1 MFYTYDET
9 AQRLIVHD
17 WEKLLIADGFDSDLF
32 NKKHQDCPICGVVKG
47 FRAGYI
53 GVGNDKWRWV
63 CKGCTGSKYEGA
75 YEFMMRHYGFNSAQ
89 QLFKHIYQQTLS
101 NETGLKKA
109 LVAPRRVEENSAEK
123 IEKSLRATKFL
134 WSKSRPVQKD
144 DPVWKYLN
152 RRVPGLT
159 DIPEDI
165 HYTKAQYW
173 ESDDSGRSQH
183 LADYD
188 AMVLRGYTPQGQL
201 VQMHTTYLTAD
212 GQKAPVENV
221 KKTRPGCGFNS
232 FAFRIG
238 VPRDGV
244 LGLCEGVENA
254 LAASILYGMTVWPC
268 HSASVLQNF
277 QVPEDMRT
285 EIRQIII
292 FADNDRS
299 KVRDGVRNTGL
310 LAAEVLAKSLRSQ
323 GYRVRIMMT
332 AKVGDFTDHLNQ
344 VASSQV

>member
-1 MFYTYDET
+1 
-9 AQRLIVHD
+9 
-17 WEKLLIADGFDSDLF
+17 
-32 NKKHQDCPICGVVKG
+32 
-47 FRAGYI
+47 
-53 GVGNDKWRWV
+53 
-63 CKGCTGSKYEGA
+63 
-75 YEFMMRHYGFNSAQ
+75 MMQHYGFSSAQ

-101 NETGLKKA
+101 NEAGLKKA

-123 IEKSLRATKFL
+123 IEKSLRATEFL
-134 WSKSRPVQKD
+134 WGKSRQVQTN

-159 DIPEDI
+159 EIPEDI

-173 ESDDSGRSQH
+173 ETDESNRPQH

-188 AMVLRGYTPQGQL
+188 AMVLRGYTPQDQL

-232 FAFRIG
+232 YAFRIG

-244 LGLCEGVENA
+244 LGLSEGVETA
-254 LAASILYGMTVWPC
+254 LSASVLYGMTVWPC
-268 HSASVLQNF
+268 HSSSVLQNF
-277 QVPEDMRT
+277 EVPESMRT
-285 EIRQIII
+285 QIRQIII

-299 KVRDGVRNTGL
+299 KIRDGVRNTGL
-310 LAAEVLAKSLRSQ
+310 LAAKALAKRLRSQ

-332 AKVGDFTDHLNQ
+332 AMVGDFNNHLNQ